1 MKSKRG
7 KVNRYN
13 NRINKYQQNR
23 TFRNNEGV
31 FYKLNGDSNN
41 ENTNST
47 PDENESREFWKKNM
61 GH

>member
-31 FYKLNGDSNN
+31 FYKKLNGDSNN

-47 PDENESREFWKKNM
+47 PDENESREF
-61 GH
+61 